1 MFTEQQA
8 IDVYMMNQIAS
19 SIVFVVFTVILVIYL
34 IGRRGGGKK

>member
-1 MFTEQQA
+1 MFTDQQA

-19 SIVFVVFTVILVIYL
+19 SIVFVVFTVILVICL